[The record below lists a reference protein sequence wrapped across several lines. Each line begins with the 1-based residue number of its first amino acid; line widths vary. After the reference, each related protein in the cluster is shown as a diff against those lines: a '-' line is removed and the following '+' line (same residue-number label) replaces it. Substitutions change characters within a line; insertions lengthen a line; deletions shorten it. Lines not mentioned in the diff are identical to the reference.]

1 MEKVQAR
8 EDRKTKLQDELEQAK
23 INAETGEAVFIREG
37 ISVKELADKL
47 GVKVKD
53 VIGKL
58 MTRGIL
64 ATINQPLD
72 AEVAVQLCSQF
83 GFSAEVISYEDEVV
97 LTQEEGPEED
107 KVPRPPVVTV
117 MGHVDHGKSS
127 LLEAIHDVDITSKEF
142 GGITQHIGAYKVKR
156 GEKEYVFLD
165 TPGHEAFTLMRARGA
180 QVTDIV
186 ILVVAADDG
195 VMPQTV
201 EAINHCRAANV
212 PIVVAI
218 NKMDKPGANPDRVK
232 QDLMAH
238 GVVAEE
244 FGGEAITCAVS
255 AKARQGID
263 ELLEMVSI
271 VSDML
276 QLRASPNQPGAG
288 TILESR
294 LDRARG
300 PVASVLIQD
309 GTLKVGDLFLCGS
322 TYGHVRGLFDDR
334 GQRLETVGPATPVE
348 VLGFAEVPA
357 VGALF
362 QVMEDEAKARQVA
375 SFRKEQEKAKSLRTT
390 KIRLENVFG
399 AIQQGELKELA
410 LIVKADVQGSLEA
423 LNGQIQNL
431 PQDQVRTRIV
441 HQGVGAISE
450 SDILLAS
457 ASNALVIGFNVRAD
471 KKAVEI
477 SKSESVEIL
486 TFTVIYD
493 LVEQLRSALS
503 GMLKPIEREVI
514 LGHAE
519 VREIFRIGKVGTI
532 AGSIIVDGRVQR
544 SARARIL
551 RDNVVVFTGKFA
563 SLRHYKDDVS
573 EVKEGSEC
581 GIGLENFADIKP
593 GDVIEAF
600 EIQMEERK
608 L

>member
-1 MEKVQAR
+1 MEKIQAR
-8 EDRKTKLQDELEQAK
+8 EDRRTKLQNELDQAK
-23 INAETGEAVFIREG
+23 AKAATGEAVFIREG
-37 ISVKELADKL
+37 ITVKELADKIN
-47 GVKVKD
+47 VKVKD
-53 VIGKL
+53 VIAKL
-58 MTRGIL
+58 MMRGIL
-64 ATINQPLD
+64 ATINNPLD

-83 GFSAEVISYEDEVV
+83 GFAAEIISYEDEMV
-97 LTQEEGPEED
+97 LTQVESPEED
-107 KVPRPPVVTV
+107 KTPRPPVVTV

-142 GGITQHIGAYKVKR
+142 GGITQHIGAYKVKK
-156 GEKEYVFLD
+156 GEHEYVFLD

-201 EAINHCRAANV
+201 EAINHCKAANV
-212 PIVVAI
+212 PMVVAI
-218 NKMDKPGANPDRVK
+218 NKIDKPGANPERVK

-238 GVVAEE
+238 GIVAED
-244 FGGEAITCAVS
+244 FGGEVVMVNVS

-263 ELLEMVSI
+263 DLLEMIFI

-276 QLRASPNQPGAG
+276 QLKASPDQPGSG

-300 PVASVLIQD
+300 PVASVLVQD
-309 GTLKVGDLFLCGS
+309 GTLKVGDLFLCGA
-322 TYGHVRGLFDDR
+322 THGHVRGLFDDHGR
-334 GQRLETVGPATPVE
+334 RLDSVGPSTPVE
-348 VLGFAEVPA
+348 VLGFSEVPA
-357 VGALF
+357 VGAVF

-375 SFRKEQEKAKSLRTT
+375 SFRKEQEKQKSLRTT
-390 KIRLENVFG
+390 KIRLDNVFG

-410 LIVKADVQGSLEA
+410 LIVKADVHGSLEA

-431 PQDQVRTRIV
+431 PQDQIRTRVV

-457 ASNALVIGFNVRAD
+457 ASNALVIGFNVRPD
-471 KKAVEI
+471 KKALDVA
-477 SKSESVEIL
+477 KTESVEVL

-493 LVEQLRSALS
+493 LVDQLKLALS

-519 VREIFRIGKVGTI
+519 VKEVFRIGKVGTI
-532 AGSIIVDGRVQR
+532 AGCIISDGRVLR
-544 SARARIL
+544 SAHARIL
-551 RDNVVVFTGKFA
+551 RDNIVIHAGKFS
-563 SLRHYKDDVS
+563 SLKRFKDDVS
-573 EVKEGSEC
+573 EVKEGTEC
-581 GIGLENFADIKP
+581 GIGLENFHDIKP